1 MSGYLYS
8 MRKGIV
14 PASCRYKFSAML
26 TTIIKRLLQGVL
38 VLLAVLVVTF
48 VLLRLIP
55 GDPARIMAGN
65 ADEEVVEQLREE
77 MGLNDPIPVQFVD
90 YMKDVLRGDLG
101 YSYFAK
107 DEVSSVIVN
116 AYKPTLIM
124 IAIALPAAV
133 ILGLLFGLI
142 AAVFKETIIDRLIS
156 ACAVLVQSAPN
167 YWVAVMMIQIVA
179 VKLRWLPA
187 SGYKGIE
194 YAIMPAIVLG
204 LPLAGV
210 FCRSVRVNMLGSMQ
224 QNFSKAAKAR
234 GVPYFKTLM
243 GYSFRNILV
252 PFLTLVGS
260 QLGFMVGNCLVI
272 ESIFGYPG
280 LGLQILNAILR
291 RDYFLVQG
299 LVTMLA
305 AIFIVINTFIDISY
319 LYLDPRIRKAQGGL

>member
-14 PASCRYKFSAML
+14 PASCWYKFSAML

-65 ADEEVVEQLREE
+65 ADEDVVEQLRED
-77 MGLNDPIPVQFVD
+77 MGLNDPIPVQFID
-90 YMKDVLRGDLG
+90 YMKDICKGDLG

-107 DEVSSVIVN
+107 DDVANVIVH

-124 IAIALPAAV
+124 IALALPSAI

-142 AAVFKETIIDRLIS
+142 AAVFKETVIDRLIS

-210 FCRSVRVNMLGSMQ
+210 FARSVRVNMLGSMQ

-234 GVPYFKTLM
+234 GVPYFTTLM
-243 GYSFRNILV
+243 GYSFRNVLV

-299 LVTMLA
+299 LVAMLA
-305 AIFIVINTFIDISY
+305 AIFIIINTFIDISY

>member
-1 MSGYLYS
+1 
-8 MRKGIV
+8 
-14 PASCRYKFSAML
+14 ML

-90 YMKDVLRGDLG
+90 YMKDIFKGDMG

-107 DEVSSVIVN
+107 DDVTNVIVN

-124 IAIALPAAV
+124 IALALPSAI

-156 ACAVLVQSAPN
+156 AFAVLVQSAPN

-210 FCRSVRVNMLGSMQ
+210 FARSVRVNMLGSMQ

-234 GVPYFKTLM
+234 GVPYFTTLM
-243 GYSFRNILV
+243 GYSFRNVLV

-291 RDYFLVQG
+291 RDYYLVQG
-299 LVTMLA
+299 LVVLLA
-305 AIFIVINTFIDISY
+305 AIFIVINTIIDISY
-319 LYLDPRIRKAQGGL
+319 LYLDPRIRKSQGGL

>member
-8 MRKGIV
+8 VRKGIV
-14 PASCRYKFSAML
+14 PASRRYKFSVML

-77 MGLNDPIPVQFVD
+77 MGLNDPIPVQFID
-90 YMKDVLRGDLG
+90 YMKNIFKGDMG

-107 DEVSSVIVN
+107 DDVVNVIQS

-124 IAIALPAAV
+124 IALALPSAV

-142 AAVFKETIIDRLIS
+142 AAVFKESIIDRLIS

-210 FCRSVRVNMLGSMQ
+210 FARSVRVNMLGSMQ

-234 GVPYFKTLM
+234 GVPYFTTLM
-243 GYSFRNILV
+243 GYSFRNVLV

-305 AIFIVINTFIDISY
+305 AIFIIINTFIDISY

>member
-1 MSGYLYS
+1 
-8 MRKGIV
+8 
-14 PASCRYKFSAML
+14 ML

-38 VLLAVLVVTF
+38 VVIAVLVVTF

-55 GDPARIMAGN
+55 GDPARSVAGN
-65 ADEEVVEQLREE
+65 ASEEVVEQLRED
-77 MGLNDPIPVQFVD
+77 MGLNDPIYVQFVD
-90 YMKDVLRGDLG
+90 YIKNIFKGDLG
-101 YSYFAK
+101 YSYFCK
-107 DEVSSVIVN
+107 DEVGNVI
-116 AYKPTLIM
+116 AGSYKATLVM
-124 IAIALPAAV
+124 IGLALPSTI

-142 AAVFKETIIDRLIS
+142 ASIFKDSIIDRVIS
-156 ACAVLVQSAPN
+156 ACAVLVQSMPN
-167 YWVAVMMIQIVA
+167 YWVAVMLIQIVA

-187 SGYKGIE
+187 SGFKGIE
-194 YAIMPAIVLG
+194 YAILPAIVLG

-210 FCRSVRVNMLGSMQ
+210 FARNVRVNMLGSMQ

-234 GVPYFKTLM
+234 GVPYFTTLI

-272 ESIFGYPG
+272 ENIFGYPG

-291 RDYFLVQG
+291 RDYYLVQG
-299 LVTMLA
+299 LVVLLA
-305 AIFIVINTFIDISY
+305 AIFIIINTIIDISY

>member
-14 PASCRYKFSAML
+14 PASRRYKFSAML

-77 MGLNDPIPVQFVD
+77 MGLNDPIPVQFIA
-90 YMKDVLRGDLG
+90 YMKDVLHGDLG

-107 DEVSSVIVN
+107 GDVADVIVH
-116 AYKPTLIM
+116 AYKPTLVM
-124 IAIALPAAV
+124 IALALPAAV

-234 GVPYFKTLM
+234 GVPYFTTLM

-260 QLGFMVGNCLVI
+260 QLVF
-272 ESIFGYPG
+272 S
-280 LGLQILNAILR
+280 
-291 RDYFLVQG
+291 
-299 LVTMLA
+299 
-305 AIFIVINTFIDISY
+305 
-319 LYLDPRIRKAQGGL
+319 K

>member
-90 YMKDVLRGDLG
+90 YMKDIFKGDMG

-107 DEVSSVIVN
+107 DDVTNVIVN

-124 IAIALPAAV
+124 IALALPSAI

-156 ACAVLVQSAPN
+156 AFAVLVQSAPN

-210 FCRSVRVNMLGSMQ
+210 FARSVRVNMLGSMQ

-234 GVPYFKTLM
+234 GVPYFTTLM
-243 GYSFRNILV
+243 GYSFRNVLV

-299 LVTMLA
+299 LVAMLA
-305 AIFIVINTFIDISY
+305 AIFIIINTFIDISY

>member
-26 TTIIKRLLQGVL
+26 TTIITRLLQGVL

-90 YMKDVLRGDLG
+90 YMKDVLHGDLG

-210 FCRSVRVNMLGSMQ
+210 FARSVRVNMLGSMQ

-305 AIFIVINTFIDISY
+305 AIFIIINTFIDISY

>member
-14 PASCRYKFSAML
+14 PASCWYKFSAML

-65 ADEEVVEQLREE
+65 ADEDVVEQLRED
-77 MGLNDPIPVQFVD
+77 MGLNDPIPVQFID
-90 YMKDVLRGDLG
+90 YMKDICKGDLG

-107 DEVSSVIVN
+107 DDVANVIVH

-124 IAIALPAAV
+124 IALALPSAI

-210 FCRSVRVNMLGSMQ
+210 FARSVRVNMLGSMQ

-234 GVPYFKTLM
+234 GVPYFTTLM
-243 GYSFRNILV
+243 GYSFRNVLV

-299 LVTMLA
+299 LVAMLA
-305 AIFIVINTFIDISY
+305 AIFIIINTFIDISY

>member
-77 MGLNDPIPVQFVD
+77 MGLNDPIPVQFID
-90 YMKDVLRGDLG
+90 YMKDIFKGDMG

-107 DEVSSVIVN
+107 DDVTNVIVN

-124 IAIALPAAV
+124 IALALPSAI

-156 ACAVLVQSAPN
+156 AFAVLVQSAPN

-210 FCRSVRVNMLGSMQ
+210 FARSVRVNMLGSMQ

-234 GVPYFKTLM
+234 GVPYFTTLM
-243 GYSFRNILV
+243 GYSFRNVLV

-299 LVTMLA
+299 LVAMLA
-305 AIFIVINTFIDISY
+305 AIFIIINTFIDISY

>member
-14 PASCRYKFSAML
+14 PASCWYKFSAML

-77 MGLNDPIPVQFVD
+77 MGLNDPIPVQFID
-90 YMKDVLRGDLG
+90 YMKDIFKGDMG

-107 DEVSSVIVN
+107 DDVTNVIVN

-124 IAIALPAAV
+124 IALALPSAI

-156 ACAVLVQSAPN
+156 AFAVLVQSAPN

-210 FCRSVRVNMLGSMQ
+210 FARNVRVNMLGSMQ

-234 GVPYFKTLM
+234 GVPYFTTLM

-299 LVTMLA
+299 LVAMLA
-305 AIFIVINTFIDISY
+305 AIFIIINTFIDISY

>member
-1 MSGYLYS
+1 
-8 MRKGIV
+8 
-14 PASCRYKFSAML
+14 ML

-38 VLLAVLVVTF
+38 VVVAVLIVTF
-48 VLLRLIP
+48 VLLRMIP
-55 GDPARIMAGN
+55 GDPARSVAGN
-65 ADEEVVEQLREE
+65 ASEEVVEQLREE
-77 MGLNDPIPVQFVD
+77 MGLNDPIHIQFVD
-90 YMKDVLRGDLG
+90 YIKNIFKGDLG

-107 DEVSSVIVN
+107 DDVNNVIAH
-116 AYKPTLIM
+116 AYKPTLVM
-124 IAIALPAAV
+124 IALALPCAV

-142 AAVFKETIIDRLIS
+142 AAVFKETIIDRVIS
-156 ACAVLVQSAPN
+156 ACAVLIQSAPN

-179 VKLRWLPA
+179 VKLKWLPA

-210 FCRSVRVNMLGSMQ
+210 FCRNVRVNMLGSMQ

-234 GVPYFKTLM
+234 GVPYFTTLI

-272 ESIFGYPG
+272 ENIFGYPG

-291 RDYFLVQG
+291 RDYYLVQG
-299 LVTMLA
+299 LVVLLA
-305 AIFIVINTFIDISY
+305 AIFIIINTFIDISY

>member
-14 PASCRYKFSAML
+14 PASCWYKFSAML

-77 MGLNDPIPVQFVD
+77 MGLNDPIPVQFID
-90 YMKDVLRGDLG
+90 YMKDIFKGDMG

-107 DEVSSVIVN
+107 DNVTNVIVN

-124 IAIALPAAV
+124 IALALPSAI

-156 ACAVLVQSAPN
+156 AFAVLVQSAPN

-210 FCRSVRVNMLGSMQ
+210 FARSVRVNMLGSMQ

-234 GVPYFKTLM
+234 GVPYFTTLM
-243 GYSFRNILV
+243 GYSFRNVLV

-299 LVTMLA
+299 LVAMLA
-305 AIFIVINTFIDISY
+305 AIFIIINTFIDISY

>member
-1 MSGYLYS
+1 
-8 MRKGIV
+8 
-14 PASCRYKFSAML
+14 
-26 TTIIKRLLQGVL
+26 
-38 VLLAVLVVTF
+38 
-48 VLLRLIP
+48 
-55 GDPARIMAGN
+55 
-65 ADEEVVEQLREE
+65 
-77 MGLNDPIPVQFVD
+77 
-90 YMKDVLRGDLG
+90 
-101 YSYFAK
+101 
-107 DEVSSVIVN
+107 
-116 AYKPTLIM
+116 M
-124 IAIALPAAV
+124 IALALPSAI

-156 ACAVLVQSAPN
+156 AFAVLVQSAPN

-179 VKLRWLPA
+179 VKLKWLPA
-187 SGYKGIE
+187 SGFKGIE

-210 FCRSVRVNMLGSMQ
+210 FARNVRVNMLGSMQ

-234 GVPYFKTLM
+234 GVPYFTTLI

-272 ESIFGYPG
+272 ENIFGYPG

-291 RDYFLVQG
+291 RDYYLVQG
-299 LVTMLA
+299 LVVLLA
-305 AIFIVINTFIDISY
+305 AIFIVINTIIDISY

>member
-14 PASCRYKFSAML
+14 PASCWYKFSAML

-65 ADEEVVEQLREE
+65 ADEEVVEQLRED
-77 MGLNDPIPVQFVD
+77 MGLNDPIPVQFID
-90 YMKDVLRGDLG
+90 YMKDICKGDLG

-107 DEVSSVIVN
+107 DDVANVIVH
-116 AYKPTLIM
+116 AYKPTVIM
-124 IAIALPAAV
+124 IVLALPSAI

-187 SGYKGIE
+187 SGYKGLE

-210 FCRSVRVNMLGSMQ
+210 FARSVRVNMLGSMQ

-234 GVPYFKTLM
+234 GVPYFTTLM

-272 ESIFGYPG
+272 ENIFGYPG

-291 RDYFLVQG
+291 RDYYLVQG
-299 LVTMLA
+299 LVVLLA

>member
-90 YMKDVLRGDLG
+90 YMKDVLHGDLG

-210 FCRSVRVNMLGSMQ
+210 FARSVRVNMLGSMQ

-305 AIFIVINTFIDISY
+305 AIFIIINTFIDISY

>member
-14 PASCRYKFSAML
+14 PASCWYKFSAML

-65 ADEEVVEQLREE
+65 ADEDVVEQLRED
-77 MGLNDPIPVQFVD
+77 MGLNDPIPVQFID
-90 YMKDVLRGDLG
+90 YMKDICKGDLG

-107 DEVSSVIVN
+107 DDVANVIVH

-124 IAIALPAAV
+124 IALALPSAI

-210 FCRSVRVNMLGSMQ
+210 FARSVRVNMLGSMQ

-234 GVPYFKTLM
+234 GVPYFTTLI

-272 ESIFGYPG
+272 ENIFGYPG

-291 RDYFLVQG
+291 RDYYLVQG
-299 LVTMLA
+299 LVVLLA
-305 AIFIVINTFIDISY
+305 AIFIVINTIIDISY

>member
-1 MSGYLYS
+1 
-8 MRKGIV
+8 
-14 PASCRYKFSAML
+14 ML

-90 YMKDVLRGDLG
+90 YMKDIFKGDMG

-107 DEVSSVIVN
+107 DDVTNVIVN

-124 IAIALPAAV
+124 IALALPSAI

-156 ACAVLVQSAPN
+156 AFAVLVQSAPN

-210 FCRSVRVNMLGSMQ
+210 FARSVRVNMLGSMQ

-234 GVPYFKTLM
+234 GVPYFTPLM
-243 GYSFRNILV
+243 GYSFRNVLV

-299 LVTMLA
+299 LVAMLA
-305 AIFIVINTFIDISY
+305 AIFIIINTFIDISY

>member
-90 YMKDVLRGDLG
+90 YMKDVLHGDLG

-116 AYKPTLIM
+116 AYKSTLIM

-210 FCRSVRVNMLGSMQ
+210 FARSVRVNMLGSMQ

-305 AIFIVINTFIDISY
+305 AIFIIINTFIDISY

>member
-1 MSGYLYS
+1 
-8 MRKGIV
+8 
-14 PASCRYKFSAML
+14 
-26 TTIIKRLLQGVL
+26 
-38 VLLAVLVVTF
+38 
-48 VLLRLIP
+48 
-55 GDPARIMAGN
+55 
-65 ADEEVVEQLREE
+65 
-77 MGLNDPIPVQFVD
+77 
-90 YMKDVLRGDLG
+90 
-101 YSYFAK
+101 
-107 DEVSSVIVN
+107 
-116 AYKPTLIM
+116 
-124 IAIALPAAV
+124 
-133 ILGLLFGLI
+133 
-142 AAVFKETIIDRLIS
+142 
-156 ACAVLVQSAPN
+156 
-167 YWVAVMMIQIVA
+167 MMIQIVA

-210 FCRSVRVNMLGSMQ
+210 FARSVRVNMLGSMQ

-234 GVPYFKTLM
+234 GVPYFTTLM
-243 GYSFRNILV
+243 GYSFRNVLV

-299 LVTMLA
+299 LVAMLA
-305 AIFIVINTFIDISY
+305 AIFIIINTFIDISY

>member
-1 MSGYLYS
+1 MSGCLYS

-65 ADEEVVEQLREE
+65 ADASVVEELREE

-90 YMKDVLRGDLG
+90 YMKNILKGDMG
-101 YSYFAK
+101 YSYFCK
-107 DEVSSVIVN
+107 DDVVNVIASS
-116 AYKPTLIM
+116 YKPTVIM
-124 IAIALPAAV
+124 IAIALPSAV

-210 FCRSVRVNMLGSMQ
+210 FARNVRVNMLGSMQ

-252 PFLTLVGS
+252 PFLTLVAS

-305 AIFIVINTFIDISY
+305 AIFIVINTLIDVSY

>member
-14 PASCRYKFSAML
+14 PASCWYKFSAML

-65 ADEEVVEQLREE
+65 ADEEVVEQLRED
-77 MGLNDPIPVQFVD
+77 MGLNDPIPVQFID
-90 YMKDVLRGDLG
+90 YMKDICKGDLG

-107 DEVSSVIVN
+107 DDVANVIVH
-116 AYKPTLIM
+116 AYKPTVIM
-124 IAIALPAAV
+124 IVLALPSAI

-187 SGYKGIE
+187 SGYKGLE

-210 FCRSVRVNMLGSMQ
+210 FARSVRVNMLGSMQ

-234 GVPYFKTLM
+234 GVPYFTTLM
-243 GYSFRNILV
+243 GYSFRNVLV

-299 LVTMLA
+299 LVAMLA
-305 AIFIVINTFIDISY
+305 AIFIIINTFIDISY